1 MQVQRVVGS
10 KGVDVKISSERY
22 RIWDNQDNLLGSL
35 YINKT
40 RLVWC
45 EGKTQFNNGI
55 PIEWGEFI
63 ENMKKRPRQ

>member
-10 KGVDVKISSERY
+10 KGVEVKTSPERY

-45 EGKTQFNNGI
+45 EGKTQFSNGT
-55 PIEWGEFI
+55 PIEWEDFI
-63 ENMKKRPRQ
+63 QYMNGIS

>member
-1 MQVQRVVGS
+1 MQVQRIVGS
-10 KGVDVKISSERY
+10 KGVDIKTSSERY

-45 EGKTQFNNGI
+45 EGKTQLSNGI
-55 PIEWGEFI
+55 RIEWEDFI
-63 ENMKKRPRQ
+63 EYMNER